1 MIRHLILSVCL
12 VLVAFPAIKAAPID
26 GIRIESPYRRVV
38 VLVDGQQVCLPTFSC
53 FVANL
58 RGSCRVEVYEAPSR
72 GENSRRGKLLYDERV
87 HCSINEVEPLG
98 GEQHE
103 SVMSP
108 SAFEQ
113 FMGLMEKQSFDS
125 DRKEVLDHALLT
137 SWFTTDQCIRLM
149 DFYRFDSEK
158 KQLMKKI
165 YPKIVDKPNFYYAID
180 KLTFSSDKNEINAFI
195 KQYHEKNN

>member
-72 GENSRRGKLLYDERV
+72 GGILEEENSYMMNVCIAPSMKWKIFSFQRTKDLVETGVLLIITSLADPV
-87 HCSINEVEPLG
+87 T
-98 GEQHE
+98 
-103 SVMSP
+103 
-108 SAFEQ
+108 
-113 FMGLMEKQSFDS
+113 
-125 DRKEVLDHALLT
+125 DRQGAG
-137 SWFTTDQCIRLM
+137 SM
-149 DFYRFDSEK
+149 
-158 KQLMKKI
+158 
-165 YPKIVDKPNFYYAID
+165 NG
-180 KLTFSSDKNEINAFI
+180 
-195 KQYHEKNN
+195 

>member
-72 GENSRRGKLLYDERV
+72 GENSRRGKLYMMNVCIAPSMKWKIFSFQRTKDL
-87 HCSINEVEPLG
+87 VETGVLLIITSLADP
-98 GEQHE
+98 
-103 SVMSP
+103 VT
-108 SAFEQ
+108 
-113 FMGLMEKQSFDS
+113 
-125 DRKEVLDHALLT
+125 DR
-137 SWFTTDQCIRLM
+137 
-149 DFYRFDSEK
+149 
-158 KQLMKKI
+158 
-165 YPKIVDKPNFYYAID
+165 
-180 KLTFSSDKNEINAFI
+180 
-195 KQYHEKNN
+195 

>member
-58 RGSCRVEVYEAPSR
+58 HGSYRVEVYEAPSR

-87 HCSINEVEPLG
+87 HCSINEVEDIFIPEDKRPG
-98 GEQHE
+98 GNWGTSSHHKPGRPGDRPSGGGQHE
-103 SVMSP
+103 PVMSP

-113 FMGLMEKQSFDS
+113 FMGLMEK
-125 DRKEVLDHALLT
+125 
-137 SWFTTDQCIRLM
+137 
-149 DFYRFDSEK
+149 
-158 KQLMKKI
+158 
-165 YPKIVDKPNFYYAID
+165 
-180 KLTFSSDKNEINAFI
+180 
-195 KQYHEKNN
+195 

>member
-58 RGSCRVEVYEAPSR
+58 RSSCRVEVYEAPSR

-87 HCSINEVEPLG
+87 HCSINEVEDIFIPEDKRPG
-98 GEQHE
+98 GNLSLIH
-103 SVMSP
+103 
-108 SAFEQ
+108 
-113 FMGLMEKQSFDS
+113 
-125 DRKEVLDHALLT
+125 
-137 SWFTTDQCIRLM
+137 I
-149 DFYRFDSEK
+149 SE
-158 KQLMKKI
+158 
-165 YPKIVDKPNFYYAID
+165 P
-180 KLTFSSDKNEINAFI
+180 TR
-195 KQYHEKNN
+195 H

>member
-72 GENSRRGKLLYDERV
+72 GENSYMMNVCIAPSMKWKIFSFQRTKDLVETGVLLIITSLADPV
-87 HCSINEVEPLG
+87 T
-98 GEQHE
+98 
-103 SVMSP
+103 
-108 SAFEQ
+108 
-113 FMGLMEKQSFDS
+113 
-125 DRKEVLDHALLT
+125 DR
-137 SWFTTDQCIRLM
+137 
-149 DFYRFDSEK
+149 
-158 KQLMKKI
+158 
-165 YPKIVDKPNFYYAID
+165 
-180 KLTFSSDKNEINAFI
+180 
-195 KQYHEKNN
+195 